1 MKINFKHEDNEK
13 KYADIFN
20 IPRPVSHAYPK
31 ISDAERAAQFSPF
44 AALVGY
50 DDEVDE
56 AARVTE
62 NWDDMSEEQKTEI
75 DEKLRVLTSFA
86 EEAPPVKIT
95 YFVPDEKKSGGSY
108 VSLTGRFKCVKEA
121 ERTVVVAERTEIEID
136 RIRKVDS
143 PLFERFGL

>member
-1 MKINFKHEDNEK
+1 MKHGDNK
-13 KYADIFN
+13 KTYSDIFDM
-20 IPRPVSHAYPK
+20 PHHVSHAYPHMS
-31 ISDAERAAQFSPF
+31 IGERAMQFSPF
-44 AALVGY
+44 AALTGF

-56 AARVTE
+56 EARVTE
-62 NWDDMSEEQKTEI
+62 NRDELSEDQKAEI
-75 DEKLRVLTSFA
+75 DEKLRILEAFA
-86 EEAPPVKIT
+86 EEAPHIKIT

-108 VSLTGRFKCVKEA
+108 VSLIGRFKRIKEI